1 MGFWK
6 ELKKATK
13 DAIREGH
20 EDARKRIAEERKREA
35 EEEERRRKTIDQR
48 LERAAKAY
56 EGRLR
61 APRIHNDYDD

>member
-1 MGFWK
+1 MGFFK
-6 ELKKATK
+6 EAAKAIAK
-13 DAIREGH
+13 GAREGSK
-20 EDARKRIAEERKREA
+20 EADRLIAEKRKREA